1 MKPIL
6 TFVVGVLAASAA
18 WAQSID
24 PKAEARLKS
33 MGQMLAGTKTVSFR
47 SHVTIDTWSDSG
59 QKIQVARSQQISVR
73 RPDGLA
79 ATVTG
84 DDLNL
89 KFVYDGK
96 QVLLVNTDKQSYALA
111 DAPGT
116 IDAMLDMLATD
127 YGLPVPLADL
137 LYADPYKTLIEN
149 ARSGQHLGTGHVMDT
164 KCDHLAFRQ
173 DAIDWQI
180 WIEQGD
186 KPLPRKLVITYKNA
200 PGMPQY
206 TAYFSD
212 WNVDAQIPA
221 EQFKLEV
228 PQDMKRVDLVKTTE
242 PKPAAKE

>member
-6 TFVVGVLAASAA
+6 TLITGLLIASAASA
-18 WAQSID
+18 QSIA
-24 PKAEARLKS
+24 PKADAALKS
-33 MGQMLAGTKTVSFR
+33 MGQLLAGAKAMTFKSHSTV
-47 SHVTIDTWSDSG
+47 DTWSSTG
-59 QKIQVARSQQISVR
+59 QKVQVARSQQISVR

-89 KFVYDGK
+89 KFTYDGK

-111 DAPGT
+111 DAKPT
-116 IDAMLDMLATD
+116 IDATLDMLATE
-127 YGLPVPLADL
+127 YGLPIPLADI

-149 ARSGQHLGTGHVMDT
+149 VRSGEHLGTGYVMDT

-173 DAIDWQI
+173 DNIDWQV

-186 KPLPRKLVITYKNA
+186 KPLPRKLVITYRDA
-200 PGMPQY
+200 PGQPQY

-212 WNVDAQIPA
+212 WNLSADIPA
-221 EQFKLEV
+221 EQFKAQV
-228 PQDMKRVDLVKTTE
+228 PQDLKRVDLVKSTQ
-242 PKPAAKE
+242 PKPDAKE